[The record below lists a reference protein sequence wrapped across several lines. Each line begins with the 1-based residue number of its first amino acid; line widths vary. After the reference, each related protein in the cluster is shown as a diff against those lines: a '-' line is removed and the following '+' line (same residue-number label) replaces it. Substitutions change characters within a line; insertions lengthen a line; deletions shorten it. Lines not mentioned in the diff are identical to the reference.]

1 MLNEDFIQTLID
13 IKRDRWGRA
22 ERYHRVRVVHL
33 IVVDFWFVS
42 KQCFGLRNFYTRLRI
57 VCFVGLI
64 CEHPLCLKHVQSCTE
79 LIILLYFWETAV
91 FVVISTISNCDGG
104 GGVGVEVLFECSD
117 VH

>member
-22 ERYHRVRVVHL
+22 ERYHRVRVVYL

-91 FVVISTISNCDGG
+91 FLLLL
-104 GGVGVEVLFECSD
+104 VLFQIVMVEEEEE
-117 VH
+117 